1 MTSTIHPTPVNEIV
15 VFVFRRWQPYCW
27 VCNNRP
33 KAYTAYRTAS
43 NVGRPLI
50 EVVTPRNIANDRTG
64 PNLRIKTLIDY
75 LCLGRHQYRILS
87 MVSIRVDR

>member
-1 MTSTIHPTPVNEIV
+1 MFLFLGDGSPIAGSAITD
-15 VFVFRRWQPYCW
+15 Q
-27 VCNNRP
+27 

-64 PNLRIKTLIDY
+64 PN
-75 LCLGRHQYRILS
+75 
-87 MVSIRVDR
+87 